1 MASSESSNLVAEFE
15 QAYAEA
21 LSTLCEE
28 EILSDRA
35 AVEEQKIVSFYPIDG
50 SDFWHNLNFRVPDKL
65 PEKVKNSEDSVLSL
79 EIKGF
84 VKNL

>member
-35 AVEEQKIVSFYPIDG
+35 AVEEQKIVSFCLSVKWWPRFLAQFELQG
-50 SDFWHNLNFRVPDKL
+50 S
-65 PEKVKNSEDSVLSL
+65 E
-79 EIKGF
+79 
-84 VKNL
+84 

>member
-35 AVEEQKIVSFYPIDG
+35 AVEEQKIVSFCL
-50 SDFWHNLNFRVPDKL
+50 S
-65 PEKVKNSEDSVLSL
+65 VK
-79 EIKGF
+79 
-84 VKNL
+84 